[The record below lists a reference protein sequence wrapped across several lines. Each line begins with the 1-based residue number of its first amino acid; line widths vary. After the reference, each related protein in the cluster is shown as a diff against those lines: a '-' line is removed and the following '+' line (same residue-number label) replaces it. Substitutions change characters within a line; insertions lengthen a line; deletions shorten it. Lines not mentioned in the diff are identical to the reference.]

1 MEYVLLAVAV
11 LLGASKNM
19 FTKIVKKK
27 ADTFFDTMKMN
38 VITFA
43 VALVTVFFIGIT
55 SIKTTFQVPWLLV
68 ICYAVCT
75 LGSQIALMKAVELG
89 PVAISSLFYSCGFML
104 PTIFGSIYYQEE
116 IHVLHIIGIAV
127 IIVSFIFSTKKEEG
141 KSFNFGWLIAALGG
155 LFFSGMVG
163 IMQKLF
169 TNEYTQY
176 KLDNFLLMAFAF
188 IILMSA
194 IGMLIAWIFQN
205 GKESENTRGSQMN
218 SSEKIRVPFKQY
230 GFTIALGAVMGIINK
245 TNTYLS
251 GVLPSV
257 IVFPIIN
264 GGVILSTTILSM
276 LIFKEKLSKRQKVG
290 MVIGIIGI
298 IIITIG
304 KAII

>member
-27 ADTFFDTMKMN
+27 TVTFFDTMKMN

-104 PTIFGSIYYQEE
+104 PTIFGSVYYKEE
-116 IHVLHIIGIAV
+116 INALHILGIVLTIG
-127 IIVSFIFSTKKEEG
+127 SFILSTKKEEG
-141 KSFNFGWLIAALGG
+141 RRVNFTWLIAALGG

-169 TNEYTQY
+169 TTEYVQY
-176 KLDNFLLMAFAF
+176 KLDNFLFVAFSC

-194 IGMLIAWIFQN
+194 IAMLFAWLFN
-205 GKESENTRGSQMN
+205 KNVKPDRTMD
-218 SSEKIRVPFKQY
+218 SSMDCRTKGNALLKQY
-230 GFTIALGAVMGIINK
+230 GFTIALGAVMGLVNK

-264 GGVILSTTILSM
+264 GGVILSTTVLSM
-276 LIFKEKLSKRQKVG
+276 LIFKEKLSKRQKAG
-290 MVIGIIGI
+290 LLIGIVGI
-298 IIITIG
+298 ISITIG
-304 KAII
+304 KAMI